1 MANKKARSFRLNNI
15 FWKWKASELI
25 DYSPLIALKA
35 NSKLICILECNIFHL
50 DVDECGAGT
59 FSCDADAECINTKGS
74 YNCSCKPGY
83 QGDGKTCEG
92 EISRCEG
99 GPDWY
104 HYLRV

>member
-1 MANKKARSFRLNNI
+1 MKSQRINWLLSAQGQF
-15 FWKWKASELI
+15 ET
-25 DYSPLIALKA
+25 D
-35 NSKLICILECNIFHL
+35 ILECNIFHL

-92 EISRCEG
+92 EISRCQG